1 VHGSMLAGVR
11 LEEKSS
17 AACAVTSWQDQV
29 YVAWTGSDLHLNLA
43 SSPDGRVLAGKRR
56 LAYRTYQQRWSGS
69 GSDSSRQL
77 VILSPSLAGSGEQL
91 FLAWTKGNGA
101 PQVLVAERPD
111 AQPVTIRQRSTE
123 PPSVTM
129 SERGELLLAWTGTS
143 GQVNLATVAHDWSTR
158 PIGLTKVR
166 SNVGPALCS
175 HRGDLILAWS
185 DLILAW
191 IGTDRRINVLTV
203 RGNRPTQPVRLEQAK
218 SDHPPAVCSHRG
230 DLVLAWTGSDRRIN
244 VLTVRGNRPTQPV
257 RLEQAKSDHP
267 PAVCSHRG
275 DLVLAWTGGDRRLNV
290 ARLQ

>member
-1 VHGSMLAGVR
+1 MHGSMLAGVR

-43 SSPDGRVLAGKRR
+43 SSPDGRALAGKRR

-69 GSDSSRQL
+69 GKDSSMQL

-166 SNVGPALCS
+166 SRVGPALCS
-175 HRGDLILAWS
+175 HRGDLILAW
-185 DLILAW
+185 
-191 IGTDRRINVLTV
+191 IGTDRRINLLTV
-203 RGNRPTQPVRLEQAK
+203 RDNRPTLPIRLEQAK
-218 SDHPPAVCSHRG
+218 SDRPPAVCSHRG

-244 VLTVRGNRPTQPV
+244 LITIADDRATQPI
-257 RLEQAKSDHP
+257 RFDQAKTDHA
-267 PAVCSHRG
+267 PALCSHRG
-275 DLVLAWTGGDRRLNV
+275 DLLLAWTGGDRRLNV